1 MSENYW
7 LLFMKIF
14 KSRSFYHRILK
25 ERSRSG
31 GRKRGQ
37 GQQSVKE
44 GPKGPNPW
52 FGPDG
57 RLMAGPNP
65 VQRSSTRPTQILNPE
80 DLVGVTEA
88 GAARSSH

>member
-1 MSENYW
+1 
-7 LLFMKIF
+7 MKIF
-14 KSRSFYHRILK
+14 KSRSFCHRILK

-37 GQQSVKE
+37 GQQKD
-44 GPKGPNPW
+44 PKGPNPW

-80 DLVGVTEA
+80 DLVGVAEA
-88 GAARSSH
+88 GTRST